1 MLNNLST
8 LVETAIRNQ
17 SVLLPEPIDLS
28 NGHDSILYAD
38 NGSMDS
44 ITLVTILVD
53 IEDALRA
60 QGVEDIL
67 LADTSDLA
75 VGATPFATL
84 GSLVNYVNLRVQQIA
99 EQV

>member
-1 MLNNLST
+1 MLNNLSI
-8 LVETAIRNQ
+8 LVEAAIRNQ

-28 NGHDSILYAD
+28 AGEDSILYSD

-53 IEDALRA
+53 IEDALRV
-60 QGVEDIL
+60 QGVEDVL

-75 VGATPFATL
+75 TGVTPFATL
-84 GSLVNYVNLRVQQIA
+84 GSLVNYVNMRVQQKA
-99 EQV
+99 QQV